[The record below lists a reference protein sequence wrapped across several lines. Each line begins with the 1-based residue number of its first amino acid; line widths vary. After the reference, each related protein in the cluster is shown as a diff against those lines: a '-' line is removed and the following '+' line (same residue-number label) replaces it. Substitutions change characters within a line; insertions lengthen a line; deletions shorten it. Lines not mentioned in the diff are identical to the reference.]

1 MKNPVNSNYCASVV
15 EVKNTIPIDN
25 CDNVVHTNI
34 FGNLVI
40 VSKDTKVGDVGLYF
54 PPETQISNT
63 FLSKNNLF
71 RHSENNDNKEKKGF
85 FEDSGRV
92 RTVKFRGN
100 SSVGFFIP
108 INSLENAFDNVNS
121 EYFKVGSEFDFVGKD
136 ILCKKYIV
144 KVREARQQQKKSR
157 KPKESKI
164 IENQFRFHED
174 TKQLYKNIQKIKP
187 NDIIS
192 VTYKQHGTSLI
203 SSRVLCKKKLNPF
216 LKLMKF
222 VGVPVV
228 DKQYD
233 NIYSSRRVVKNS
245 DLNPNAAHYYETD
258 IWGLANEKLKDY
270 LLDGMTFYAEI
281 VGYVPNKENPLHST
295 HIQKDY
301 DYGCEAGQFEVYIY
315 RITYTNPSGNVFE
328 FSAKQVQEFCIMNG
342 LNVVPELYYGRAI
355 DLDESLKSGER
366 FHENLL
372 AKLKEKYNEKDC
384 FMCKNTLPE
393 EGAVVRIERVEF
405 EAYKLKS
412 ERFYERETKLLDK
425 CEVDIEES

>member
-270 LLDGMTFYAEI
+270 LLDGMTF
-281 VGYVPNKENPLHST
+281 
-295 HIQKDY
+295 
-301 DYGCEAGQFEVYIY
+301 
-315 RITYTNPSGNVFE
+315 
-328 FSAKQVQEFCIMNG
+328 
-342 LNVVPELYYGRAI
+342 
-355 DLDESLKSGER
+355 
-366 FHENLL
+366 
-372 AKLKEKYNEKDC
+372 
-384 FMCKNTLPE
+384 
-393 EGAVVRIERVEF
+393 
-405 EAYKLKS
+405 
-412 ERFYERETKLLDK
+412 
-425 CEVDIEES
+425 

>member
-342 LNVVPELYYGRAI
+342 LNVVPELYYGRVI
-355 DLDESLKSGER
+355 DLDESLKSGEH

>member
-40 VSKDTKVGDVGLYF
+40 VSKDTNVGDVGLYF